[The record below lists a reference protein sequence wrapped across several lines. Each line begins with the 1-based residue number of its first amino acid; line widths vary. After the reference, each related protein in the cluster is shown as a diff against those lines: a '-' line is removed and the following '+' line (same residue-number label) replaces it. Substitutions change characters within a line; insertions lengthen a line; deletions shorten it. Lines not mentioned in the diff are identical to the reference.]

1 MRGLAAFVHL
11 NLVLTSRR
19 TGLKS
24 MTSPRTLEPTS
35 LWPVWRRLY
44 PLYSVMAREFVLDA
58 PPCSE
63 LEQELVTP
71 TAECIQAAEAW
82 FSRLDQLIQVH
93 HLRQYGQTSAQMNE
107 DALRDFITH
116 HLNKEQRTEPD
127 RDKVDFLLVQ
137 FFSQVVPQEMAAA
150 DLTVPLV
157 GKTLAGVLGPD
168 ESEVPD
174 SLRSLDDLL
183 QEAGQVQ
190 SLNAMFT
197 ARVIERGREIKASAG
212 DHFFEP
218 ISLAAFTRFGFLI
231 RRAFFRLMQQDL
243 NVIFDGLRELES
255 RGVTTLDCRKAQ
267 FAADEP
273 IARLR
278 MICQSWRVMFHA
290 EYSSGQPLCILVD
303 LRTAVEHA
311 LAQSAAA
318 TTDEKPKAMAA
329 VAGASAATSSSAGM
343 EFEVSAA
350 PAESEFEH

>member
-1 MRGLAAFVHL
+1 M
-11 NLVLTSRR
+11 
-19 TGLKS
+19 
-24 MTSPRTLEPTS
+24 LEPAP

-44 PLYSVMAREFVLDA
+44 PLYSAMAREFVLETQ
-58 PPCSE
+58 PCHE
-63 LEQELVTP
+63 LEQEPVTP
-71 TAECIQAAEAW
+71 TAECVAAAQAW
-82 FSRLDQLIQVH
+82 FLAIDQRIQVH
-93 HLRQYGQTSAQMNE
+93 NLRQYGQTSAQMNE

-116 HLNKEQRTEPD
+116 HLNKEQRTDQD

-150 DLTVPLV
+150 DLTVALV
-157 GKTLAGVLGPD
+157 GKTLAGVLGPAD
-168 ESEVPD
+168 SDAPD
-174 SLRSLDDLL
+174 ALHSLDDLL
-183 QEAGQVQ
+183 HEAAQVQ

-197 ARVIERGREIKASAG
+197 ARIIERGREIKASCG
-212 DHFFEP
+212 DNFFDP
-218 ISLAAFTRFGFLI
+218 ITLAVFTRFGFLI
-231 RRAFFRLMQQDL
+231 RRVFFRLMQQDL

-267 FAADEP
+267 FALDEP

-303 LRTAVEHA
+303 LRTAVETA
-311 LAQSAAA
+311 LAQSAAG

-343 EFEVSAA
+343 EFEVSVA
-350 PAESEFEH
+350 PPESEPEQ